1 MTARGAR
8 RAGVVVGFVTCSSP
22 VEARKIAKAILSK
35 KLAACV
41 NVLPGIESHYW
52 WQGKL
57 ERANECL
64 LLIKT
69 TRARTTALMRE
80 VKRGHS
86 YDVPEIIFVPVTKG
100 EAKYMKWLRNAVMAL
115 ALFAGVTAQAA
126 DRVDALIGQLGDTN
140 DEVRAEAA
148 DGLAR
153 IGGSRVEK
161 QFREMLG
168 SGNPERRQMAV
179 VGLLQVS
186 EADSDLELVHARLKD
201 ENATVRWSAAI
212 AFGASGR
219 TEAIPWLDEAAKSDA
234 TDSVREAAGEAAG
247 KLRSS
252 IPWMREIQ
260 AALKQARGLGK
271 PVLAYFFVRGSP
283 YCQQLEEGVL
293 ADAEVV
299 NAAQEFVPVRLNVT
313 SASAEA
319 QKRDVRGA
327 PTILLLDGEGNEMS
341 RVTGLVEK
349 SALLAKLAEAKRS
362 KLTFRE
368 ARRRAQQDPGD
379 VPANWKVAETF
390 LDEGREDLAEPHL
403 RNVINHDEANQLGF
417 TDDAMFALGFT
428 LGKRNEY
435 KQAVHC
441 LEKLLERWP
450 QHKDRDK
457 ALYCLGLSELALG
470 RKDKG
475 RAALEKLVAEF
486 PDKAIVKNAQRAL
499 EKLDANGK

>member
-1 MTARGAR
+1 MTGA
-8 RAGVVVGFVTCSSP
+8 VVGFITCSSP
-22 VEARKIAKAILSK
+22 AEARKIAKAVLSK
-35 KLAACV
+35 RLAACV

-69 TRARTTALMRE
+69 TRARTEAVARI
-80 VKRGHS
+80 VKSAHS
-86 YDVPEIIFVPVTKG
+86 YDVPEIIFVPVAKG
-100 EAKYMKWLRNAVMAL
+100 EANYMKWLRNALMTL
-115 ALFAGVTAQAA
+115 ALFAVATARAA
-126 DRVDALIGQLGDTN
+126 DRIDTLIGQLGDTN

-153 IGGSRVEK
+153 IGGARAEK
-161 QFREMLG
+161 QFREMLS

-186 EADSDLELVHARLKD
+186 DADSDLELVHARLKD
-201 ENATVRWSAAI
+201 ENSTVRWSAAV
-212 AFGASGR
+212 ALGQSAR
-219 TEAIPWLDEAAKSDA
+219 AEAIPWLDEAGKSDA
-234 TDSVREAAGEAAG
+234 SDSVREAAGEVAT
-247 KLRSS
+247 KLRSN
-252 IPWMREIQ
+252 IPWSRDLP
-260 AALKQARGLGK
+260 ASLKQARTLNK

-283 YCQQLEEGVL
+283 YCQQLEDGVL

-313 SASAEA
+313 ASSADA
-319 QKRDVRGA
+319 QKHDVRGA

-349 SALLAKLAEAKRS
+349 SALLSKLAEAKRS

-379 VPANWKVAETF
+379 VQANWKVAETF

-403 RNVINHDEANQLGF
+403 RNVINYDEANQFGY
-417 TDDAMFALGFT
+417 TDDAIFALGFA
-428 LGKRNEY
+428 LGKRAEY
-435 KQAVHC
+435 AQAVIC
-441 LEKLLERWP
+441 LERLLGRWP
-450 QHKDRDK
+450 QYKDRDK
-457 ALYCLGLSELALG
+457 ALYCLGLSQLALG
-470 RKDKG
+470 WKDKG
-475 RAALEKLVAEF
+475 REALEQLMREF
-486 PDKAIVKNAQRAL
+486 PDRSIVKNAKRAL
-499 EKLDANGK
+499 EKLDAENK